1 MRSRVFFIDI
11 GVCFAISN
19 GSQPVLLRLIIS
31 AE

>member
-19 GSQPVLLRLIIS
+19 GGQPVLLRLIIS